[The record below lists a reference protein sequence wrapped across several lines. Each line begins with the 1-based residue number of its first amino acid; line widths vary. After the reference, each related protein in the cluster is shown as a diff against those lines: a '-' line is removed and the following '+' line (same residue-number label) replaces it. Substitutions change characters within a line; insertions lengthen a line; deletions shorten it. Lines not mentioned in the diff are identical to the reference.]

1 MSNEKEL
8 LVTRGPHDL
17 GGREAGSVDRRDHEL
32 LPWEKRCNA
41 LCNVLAASKLVSTE
55 EKRRAVEDLGAEA
68 YDKLGYYERW
78 IVAVARVLMEKN
90 VLTADEIGK
99 KLQEIGARDAEPA
112 P

>member
-1 MSNEKEL
+1 MSNEKEI

-17 GGREAGSVDRRDHEL
+17 GGREAGPVDRRDHEL

-68 YDKLGYYERW
+68 YDELGYYERW

-90 VLTADEIGK
+90 VLTADEIGR
-99 KLQEIGARDAEPA
+99 KLQEIEARAAEPI